1 MNVETDAATVYSEG
15 MRNGIRTAISL
26 LTRSGVSVPR
36 PLRAELTK
44 WDAASIHYE
53 WMSQNATA
61 VPLLAV
67 ADIERSRS
75 FIHLALQ
82 SVGLEAKDDSRI

>member
-1 MNVETDAATVYSEG
+1 MVYAEG

-26 LTRSGVSVPR
+26 LARSGVAVPR
-36 PLRAELTK
+36 SLRAELTK
-44 WDAASIHYE
+44 WDASSIHYE
-53 WMSQNATA
+53 WMSEHATA

-67 ADIERSRS
+67 ADIERSRA
-75 FIHLALQ
+75 FIHYALQ